1 MCHRRL
7 EGTIHQNALAFWI
20 ATLNLYPLLVSLIS
34 VHPPPSLTNPGFIT
48 WGSVHRPLYL
58 RFGLAALRRFFVR
71 FSSNLRPEGLLKGV
85 RSNQGRIS
93 DGTWFRNRRRLRTAR
108 WALACLPMR
117 SPSSSFLTLQRY
129 GKDFILQ
136 NFSAKKCSENWK
148 LFRTNWI
155 LPGFFRFLYNGWYNL
170 QNVLKHA
177 TPITVLQL
185 QFFSR
190 RGSKTWKKILYY
202 IYIYNII
209 IITCVI
215 LDRG

>member
-1 MCHRRL
+1 MP
-7 EGTIHQNALAFWI
+7 LACWI

-71 FSSNLRPEGLLKGV
+71 FSSNLRPEGLLNGV

-117 SPSSSFLTLQRY
+117 SPSSSFWRY
-129 GKDFILQ
+129 KGTEKISYYKTFRPKNAAKIENYFGQ
-136 NFSAKKCSENWK
+136 NEFYQ
-148 LFRTNWI
+148 
-155 LPGFFRFLYNGWYNL
+155 GFYRFLYNGWYNL

-202 IYIYNII
+202 IYINIYI
-209 IITCVI
+209 I
-215 LDRG
+215 

>member
-1 MCHRRL
+1 MP
-7 EGTIHQNALAFWI
+7 LACWI

-117 SPSSSFLTLQRY
+117 SPSSSFWRY
-129 GKDFILQ
+129 KGTEKISYYKTFRPK
-136 NFSAKKCSENWK
+136 NAAKIENYFGQTRW
-148 LFRTNWI
+148 NN
-155 LPGFFRFLYNGWYNL
+155 PVYH
-170 QNVLKHA
+170 KHHPHA
-177 TPITVLQL
+177 WN
-185 QFFSR
+185 R
-190 RGSKTWKKILYY
+190 
-202 IYIYNII
+202 
-209 IITCVI
+209 
-215 LDRG
+215 

>member
-1 MCHRRL
+1 MP
-7 EGTIHQNALAFWI
+7 LACWI

-34 VHPPPSLTNPGFIT
+34 VHPPPSLTNHGFIT

-117 SPSSSFLTLQRY
+117 SPSSSFWRYKGTEKISYYKTFRPKNAAKFEYYFGQTRPIMAIYHHRADSYLPPGKSPKSLQ
-129 GKDFILQ
+129 F
-136 NFSAKKCSENWK
+136 CS
-148 LFRTNWI
+148 
-155 LPGFFRFLYNGWYNL
+155 
-170 QNVLKHA
+170 
-177 TPITVLQL
+177 L
-185 QFFSR
+185 QFFLE
-190 RGSKTWKKILYY
+190 G
-202 IYIYNII
+202 
-209 IITCVI
+209 
-215 LDRG
+215 

>member
-1 MCHRRL
+1 MP
-7 EGTIHQNALAFWI
+7 LACWI
-20 ATLNLYPLLVSLIS
+20 ATLNLYALLVSLIS
-34 VHPPPSLTNPGFIT
+34 VHPLPSLTNPGFIT

-58 RFGLAALRRFFVR
+58 RFGLTALRRFFVR

-85 RSNQGRIS
+85 HSNQGRIS

-108 WALACLPMR
+108 WELACLPMR
-117 SPSSSFLTLQRY
+117 SPSSSFRRY
-129 GKDFILQ
+129 KGTEKISYYKTFRPKNAAKIENYFGQ
-136 NFSAKKCSENWK
+136 NEFYQ
-148 LFRTNWI
+148 
-155 LPGFFRFLYNGWYNL
+155 GFYRFLYNGWYNL

-202 IYIYNII
+202 IYIYIYNII

-215 LDRG
+215 LNRG

>member
-1 MCHRRL
+1 MFFGATHRDVGSRLKTLPTPRKGGRRPRRERISLGCANMGL

-71 FSSNLRPEGLLKGV
+71 FSSNLRPEGLLMGV

-117 SPSSSFLTLQRY
+117 SPSSSFWLC
-129 GKDFILQ
+129 KD
-136 NFSAKKCSENWK
+136 S
-148 LFRTNWI
+148 T
-155 LPGFFRFLYNGWYNL
+155 
-170 QNVLKHA
+170 
-177 TPITVLQL
+177 
-185 QFFSR
+185 FFSFIKAF
-190 RGSKTWKKILYY
+190 GAIFSPFW
-202 IYIYNII
+202 
-209 IITCVI
+209 
-215 LDRG
+215 

>member
-1 MCHRRL
+1 MFL
-7 EGTIHQNALAFWI
+7 DTFP
-20 ATLNLYPLLVSLIS
+20 Y
-34 VHPPPSLTNPGFIT
+34 
-48 WGSVHRPLYL
+48 
-58 RFGLAALRRFFVR
+58 
-71 FSSNLRPEGLLKGV
+71 FSSRVYGPYRSFGSSLLFVLRPFVVDCSSRRPSKRRTFDFKARERRRV
-85 RSNQGRIS
+85 
-93 DGTWFRNRRRLRTAR
+93 DGKWRRLRTVR

-117 SPSSSFLTLQRY
+117 SPSSSFWRY
-129 GKDFILQ
+129 KGTEKISYYKTFRPK
-136 NFSAKKCSENWK
+136 NAAKIENY
-148 LFRTNWI
+148 FGQTEFYQ
-155 LPGFFRFLYNGWYNL
+155 GFHRFLYNGWYNL

-190 RGSKTWKKILYY
+190 RGSKTWMKILYYIY